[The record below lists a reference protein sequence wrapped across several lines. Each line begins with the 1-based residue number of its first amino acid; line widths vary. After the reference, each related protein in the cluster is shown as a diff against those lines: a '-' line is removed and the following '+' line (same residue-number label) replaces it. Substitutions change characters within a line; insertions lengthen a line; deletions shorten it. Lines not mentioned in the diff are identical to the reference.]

1 MVRNILLLVIGI
13 IGLAIVRNLIREI
26 SRFVVRSMGA
36 RSASKGSGA
45 GSPAAGSPT
54 SGRLVQDPQTG
65 TYVDPAFAVR
75 AKVGGTIHYF
85 ESEASRDAFVKAR
98 A

>member
-45 GSPAAGSPT
+45 GSPAGSPT

-75 AKVGGTIHYF
+75 AEVGGTIYYF
-85 ESEASRDAFVKAR
+85 ESEASRDAFVKAS

>member
-1 MVRNILLLVIGI
+1 MRNILLLVIGI

-26 SRFVVRSMGA
+26 SRFAFRSMSA
-36 RSASKGSGA
+36 KSASKRSGEA
-45 GSPAAGSPT
+45 SPAGSPT
-54 SGRLVQDPQTG
+54 RGKLVQDPQTG

-75 AKVGGTIHYF
+75 AKVGDTIHYF
-85 ESEASRDAFVKAR
+85 ESEASRDAFVKAK